1 MLLHFSVYSV
11 TSVVKKWTT
20 SMKSKVIILI
30 TLIFFGCN
38 QYRADTGLLDYGY
51 SDYRLKE
58 NRFSVTYRGHSA
70 LPPHRVQEFALRRSA
85 ELCLKNGYRFFEV
98 VSNKESTKTK
108 LEVQSNSH
116 LEVRNRE
123 TPSVTLMIDCYSE
136 SSSDKELIDARLF
149 LSSNRDREI

>member
-1 MLLHFSVYSV
+1 
-11 TSVVKKWTT
+11 
-20 SMKSKVIILI
+20 MKSKVIILI

-98 VSNKESTKTK
+98 ISTKESTKTK
-108 LEVQSNSH
+108 LEVASSSQSALYQSSSH

-123 TPSVTLMIDCYSE
+123 TPSVTLMIECYSE
-136 SSSDKELIDARLF
+136 NTTDKELINAHLF
-149 LSSNRDREI
+149 LSQAAD

>member
-1 MLLHFSVYSV
+1 
-11 TSVVKKWTT
+11 
-20 SMKSKVIILI
+20 MKSKVIILI
-30 TLIFFGCN
+30 TLIFFRCN

-98 VSNKESTKTK
+98 VSTKESTKTK
-108 LEVQSNSH
+108 LEVESSSQSAITPYMRHQSSSH
-116 LEVRNRE
+116 LEVNNRE
-123 TPSVTLMIDCYSE
+123 IPSITLMIDCYSE
-136 SSSDKELIDARLF
+136 NTTDKELIDAHLF
-149 LSSNRDREI
+149 LSQAAD